1 MSASSRSSCS
11 CASGGGAA
19 AAAAAAAAAETEAV
33 SPACWSGTMGRT
45 RGQTCTSCAAVA
57 QSQQAEAE
65 RPGRFMGSTSSAS
78 MCVRA
83 AATQMDARFDGGGGG
98 GGGAPRTVCEP
109 SATDE
114 RRTSPAAVAE
124 STRPCG
130 AKASATTASSCWQSG
145 VGSIASWST

>member
-1 MSASSRSSCS
+1 MSASKRSSCS

-19 AAAAAAAAAETEAV
+19 AAASSEAA
-33 SPACWSGTMGRT
+33 SPPRWSGTRGAES
-45 RGQTCTSCAAVA
+45 GQTCTSCAAVA
-57 QSQQAEAE
+57 QSQHAEAS
-65 RPGRFMGSTSSAS
+65 RPGSFIGSTSSAS
-78 MCVRA
+78 MFVRA
-83 AATQMDARFDGGGGG
+83 AATTTDARVEGGGGG

-109 SATDE
+109 SATEE

-130 AKASATTASSCWQSG
+130 AKASATTASACWQSG